1 MKQKGLGR
9 GLDAIFGVEEID
21 TELKPMSRMA
31 EIDLVDIIPNPE
43 QPRKMFDE
51 AALAEL
57 SESIRQMGVIQPVT
71 VRKNNDGKYI
81 IISGE
86 RRWRASRMAG
96 LERVPAYIREVD
108 NDELH
113 AMALVENIQREDLNS
128 IEIALGMQR
137 LVDECRMTQD
147 QLAEKMGM
155 KRSSVSNYLRLL
167 KLPEEIQLALK
178 SGTLSMGHAK
188 ALAGAPAEK
197 QVALLEKCLEG
208 AWSVRQTE
216 EAVRRLSEEP
226 IRPIADREDEEY
238 PEVYTRLV
246 EHLERYF
253 SQDIAIKRAKNG
265 GGKIVI
271 NFKSDGDI
279 DQFVQRFSSMK

>member
-226 IRPIADREDEEY
+226 IRPIAEREDEEY

>member
-9 GLDAIFGVEEID
+9 GLDAIFGVEDID

-96 LERVPAYIREVD
+96 LERIPAYIREVD
-108 NDELH
+108 DDELH

-147 QLAEKMGM
+147 RLAEKMGM

-178 SGTLSMGHAK
+178 SGVLSMGHAK

-216 EAVRRLSEEP
+216 EAVRRLAEEP
-226 IRPIADREDEEY
+226 IRPIAEREDEEY

-246 EHLERYF
+246 EHLEHYF
-253 SQDIAIKRAKNG
+253 SQDIAIKRGKNG

-271 NFKSDGDI
+271 NFKSDADI
-279 DQFVQRFSSMK
+279 DQFVQRFSSSK